1 MKRTAAVIA
10 GLGVVL
16 AIAGCSAES
25 EPSTVTEDQYRTAFN
40 TFVECMEREGY
51 PVSILDE
58 SGTTVDYAIPG
69 SVVGTDAEEECYGPF
84 RDMDMAWQ
92 IANED
97 TSDDA
102 LAVRECL
109 VEHDIE
115 PAGTAAGDWELVLA
129 HGLEKTC

>member
-1 MKRTAAVIA
+1 MAVVIA
-10 GLGVVL
+10 AGLCAVL
-16 AIAGCSAES
+16 SLVGCSANDET
-25 EPSTVTEDQYRTAFN
+25 STVTEDQYRTAFN
-40 TFVECMEREGY
+40 TFVECMDRAGY

-58 SGTTVDYAIPG
+58 SGTTVEYAIPG
-69 SVVGTDAEEECYGPF
+69 SVVGTAAEEDCYGPF
-84 RDMDMAWQ
+84 RDTDMAWQ

-97 TSDDA
+97 TSEDA

-109 VEHDIE
+109 IEHDIE